1 MLCLCGVLQAWIET
15 SAATVDRQH
24 LLNVINSLSE
34 DNYKEALL
42 KRHGF
47 MKVRSS
53 LVSVLQLLNSNST
66 DTTCRCALCYMTHDG
81 THNTLP
87 VSARPATTRCGAS
100 IYAGCGRAGAHRRLR
115 RPPELNLLWRLS

>member
-1 MLCLCGVLQAWIET
+1 LQAWIET

-47 MKVRSS
+47 IKV
-53 LVSVLQLLNSNST
+53 
-66 DTTCRCALCYMTHDG
+66 CM
-81 THNTLP
+81 
-87 VSARPATTRCGAS
+87 
-100 IYAGCGRAGAHRRLR
+100 RAGVCSA
-115 RPPELNLLWRLS
+115 E